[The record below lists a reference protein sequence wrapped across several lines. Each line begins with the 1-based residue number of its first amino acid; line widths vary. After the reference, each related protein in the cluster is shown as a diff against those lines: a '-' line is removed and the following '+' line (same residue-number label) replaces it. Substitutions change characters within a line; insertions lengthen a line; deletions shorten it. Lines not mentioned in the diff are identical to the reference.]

1 MGRRLLLQSRL
12 ESLTEAVQKVYFQ
25 EPTNVAMKYPCIV
38 YDLDEV
44 ETSYADNKPYRRDK
58 RWKITVI
65 DEDPDSDIWELV
77 AALPMC
83 EFDRK
88 YKADNLHHFVLN
100 LFF

>member
-1 MGRRLLLQSRL
+1 MDRRLLLQETL
-12 ESLTEAVQKVYFQ
+12 EALDPEVQKVYFQ

-44 ETSYADNKPYRRDK
+44 ETSYADNKPYRRVK

-65 DEDPDSDIWELV
+65 DEDPDSDIWEKV

-83 EFDRK
+83 AFDRK

>member
-1 MGRRLLLQSRL
+1 MERRLLLQQK
-12 ESLTEAVQKVYFQ
+12 LTELDLKVKKVYFQ
-25 EPTNVAMKYPCIV
+25 EPTNTGIKYPCIV

-44 ETSYADNKPYRRDK
+44 ETSYADNKPYRRVK

-65 DEDPDSDIWELV
+65 DENPDSDIWEKV

-88 YKADNLHHFVLN
+88 FKADNLHHFVLN